1 MLPYAFESSRSVF
14 GKNKCKIYVIKLE
27 MLWYVFGISCTK
39 SNGIHRMK
47 FLWAFAYLLFVR
59 LFHQCT
65 KAVLSALLL
74 IEIFSIS
81 QLLRDTFLA
90 FHALKVIEYI
100 E

>member
-1 MLPYAFESSRSVF
+1 
-14 GKNKCKIYVIKLE
+14 
-27 MLWYVFGISCTK
+27 
-39 SNGIHRMK
+39 MK

-90 FHALKVIEYI
+90 FHAPKVIEFIARMKYSWTYLLFVRLFHQSTKAELSAEI
-100 E
+100 TI